1 MFLYIQSGNSQKVE
15 MKNINKLRVN
25 GLSFG
30 DLPARVDGMGR
41 KSGPKTPSGRGLLI
55 PANKISVIFAL

>member
-1 MFLYIQSGNSQKVE
+1 

-41 KSGPKTPSGRGLLI
+41 KSGLKIPSGAFREG
-55 PANKISVIFAL
+55 VVDTG

>member
-25 GLSFG
+25 EVSFG
-30 DLPARVDGMGR
+30 DLPARVDGMGH
-41 KSGPKTPSGRGLLI
+41 KSGLKTPSGAFREG
-55 PANKISVIFAL
+55 AVDTC

>member
-1 MFLYIQSGNSQKVE
+1 

-41 KSGPKTPSGRGLLI
+41 KSGLKIPSGAFREG
-55 PANKISVIFAL
+55 VVDTC

>member
-41 KSGPKTPSGRGLLI
+41 KSGPKTPSGAFREG
-55 PANKISVIFAL
+55 VVDTG

>member
-30 DLPARVDGMGR
+30 DLPARVDGMGH
-41 KSGPKTPSGRGLLI
+41 KSGPKTPSGAFREGAVDI
-55 PANKISVIFAL
+55 C